1 MKRKVVSV
9 ILCVAM
15 MATMAVGCGSSSD
28 KKEETDSK
36 AETTETSSDE
46 AKDLADCKIGLS
58 IHFKTDDYGVIC
70 SEGFEKACEEA
81 GVGQYEVLDA
91 NSDASKQLS
100 DIESFIAGGY
110 DGIVVSPVDDQAVKD
125 VINKATSQGIKVVT
139 ITHVPDADVT
149 SNVSA
154 GNYDLSTEVC
164 EKLCEAMDYKG
175 KVALMDIPTNL
186 WRTQQRLQAFQ
197 DVIAKYPDM
206 EIVATEKK
214 MTPDEAKTAAENLIT
229 ANPDLGGIFGTFSN
243 VQYGAAAAA
252 RDAGR
257 DDIVIGGVDADMS
270 ILELMKEGWVTAAA
284 AQYPDSHGKLGAE
297 AVIKALKGE
306 EVEDEYE
313 AVYKIYVKGEEATAA
328 EEVWGKT
335 LE

>member
-36 AETTETSSDE
+36 TETTETGSDE
-46 AKDLADCKIGLS
+46 AKDLSDCKIGLS

-81 GVGQYEVLDA
+81 GVGKYEVLDA

-139 ITHVPDADVT
+139 ITHVPDANVT

>member
-36 AETTETSSDE
+36 TETTDTSGNE
-46 AKDLADCKIGLS
+46 VKDLSDCKIGLS

-81 GVGQYEVLDA
+81 GVGKYEVLDA

-139 ITHVPDADVT
+139 ITHVPDANVT

-154 GNYDLSTEVC
+154 GNYALSTEVC

>member
-1 MKRKVVSV
+1 MKRKLISV
-9 ILCVAM
+9 LLCAAM
-15 MATMAVGCGSSSD
+15 VATMAVGCGQKTD
-28 KKEETDSK
+28 DSK
-36 AETTETSSDE
+36 TDDTKTEDTGDAGE

-70 SEGFEKACEEA
+70 SEGFEKTCEEA
-81 GVGQYEVLDA
+81 GVGQHDVLDA

-125 VINKATSQGIKVVT
+125 VINKATEAGIKVVT
-139 ITHVPDADVT
+139 ITHVPDANVT
-149 SNVSA
+149 SNVAA
-154 GNYDLSTEVC
+154 GNYDLSAEVC

-186 WRTQQRLQAFQ
+186 WRTNQRLQAFQ
-197 DVIAKYPDM
+197 DVIGKYPDM

-270 ILELMKEGWVTAAA
+270 ILELMKDGWVAAAA
-284 AQYPDSHGKLGAE
+284 AQFPDSHGELGAE
-297 AVIKALKGE
+297 AVIKALQGE
-306 EVEDEYE
+306 EVDEEYN
-313 AVYKIYVKGEEATAA
+313 AVYKIYVAGEEETAA